1 MLVSILLMVG
11 SIIDFLLEKRGILT
25 PEAKSAFLN
34 PKYDS
39 LSDPFSMH
47 DMQKAVDSIKQAI
60 SENKKIAIYSDY
72 DADGIPGA
80 VVLFEYFKFI
90 NYTNIVIYIPHRHN
104 EGYGVHKE
112 ALKKL
117 QEEGVDLVITVDVG
131 ITAVNEI
138 EYGKSLGLEVIV
150 TDHHEPLPEIPDC
163 LLVHPKL
170 GDTYNDPMI
179 CGCATAFQL
188 VRALSDKS
196 EEAIKFEKW
205 LLDLVGIATIGDM
218 VPLVN
223 ENRIL
228 SYFGMTVLRK
238 TKRLGLRALYEEL
251 KITPSELTETDLG
264 FSIIPRLNAAGR
276 MKHPKHAFDLL
287 VASTSSEAKKCAQ
300 ELSELNTKR
309 KNEVTSIVKKANK
322 IAKKLIDAPVL
333 VVGELDWNVGVVGIV
348 AGKLVEEYN
357 KPTFVWTGYEGEFLK
372 GSCRGNGTVS
382 VVDMMQSCSELFS
395 YFGGHA
401 EAGGFTLP
409 KKNIQELE
417 KRLCEF
423 VKTIPPNL
431 SENRLPTK
439 EGGSGQLTVEGS
451 APLLGGGVGGGFT
464 FDLELQLS
472 DITFDLY
479 NDLEKLAPYGVGNPR
494 PQFLFRNI
502 LVSDKKFLGQGEKHL
517 KFALRQAQ
525 RPNSV
530 EMVDFN
536 ISESHILRTLEIGDT
551 IDIIG
556 AIELNNFMGRK
567 SLRIKPVEMVKK

>member
-1 MLVSILLMVG
+1 MAE

-25 PEAKSAFLN
+25 PEAKGAFLN

-90 NYTNIVIYIPHRHN
+90 GYSNITIYIPHRHD

-117 QEEGVDLVITVDVG
+117 REEGAELVITVDVG
-131 ITAVNEI
+131 ITAVAEI
-138 EYGKSLGLEVIV
+138 EYGKSLGLEIIV
-150 TDHHEPLPEIPDC
+150 TDHHEPLPEIPNC

-205 LLDLVGIATIGDM
+205 LLDLVGISTIGDM

-251 KITPSELTETDLG
+251 KINPSELTETDLG

-287 VASTSSEAKKCAQ
+287 VADTQEIARACAA

-309 KNEVTSIVKKANK
+309 KNEVTSMVKKANK
-322 IAKKLIDAPVL
+322 IAKKLLDTPVL

-348 AGKLVEEYN
+348 AGKLVEEFN

-382 VVDMMQSCSELFS
+382 VVDMMQSCAELFS

-423 VKTIPPNL
+423 MSHVVST
-431 SENRLPTK
+431 SSTT
-439 EGGSGQLTVEGS
+439 GDQLVPELVEGS
-451 APLLGGGVGGGFT
+451 DNFKNQ

-502 LVSDKKFLGQGEKHL
+502 SVSDKKFLGQGEKHL
-517 KFALRQAQ
+517 KFMLDKK
-525 RPNSV
+525 V

-536 ISESHILRTLEIGDT
+536 ISESSVLRTLEIGDT
-551 IDIIG
+551 IDIVG
-556 AIELNNFMGRK
+556 CIEMNNFLGRK
-567 SLRIKPVEMVKK
+567 SLRLKPIEVVKK